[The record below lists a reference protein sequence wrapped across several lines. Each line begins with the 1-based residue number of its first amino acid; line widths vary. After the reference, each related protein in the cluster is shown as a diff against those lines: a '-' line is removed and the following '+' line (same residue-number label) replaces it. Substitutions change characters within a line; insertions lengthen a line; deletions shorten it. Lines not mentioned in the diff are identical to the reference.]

1 MEVSEAAI
9 KRFFENNCTKEE
21 AILVHQY
28 FQDHPEQLGKWL
40 PEREWESVEPAMSLS
55 TAESNTWFEQIEN
68 NKNKKGAR
76 VILRQWMQVAAAV
89 LVVAGF
95 VVIYQFVQPTSK
107 KAIVKNSSPQIPAS
121 TPKIFRN
128 NSLKNVTY
136 ILDDGSTVTL
146 HAKSVLICQQPFDSS
161 ERNII
166 LHGEGLFRVAK
177 DKSRPFTVFTK
188 GFSTTALGTIFRI
201 KAYDSSNIATVKLI
215 EGKVV
220 LQNLHSPGKPV
231 YLHPGDAYNF
241 SHNSNSFR
249 SITPKPPVPAKIT
262 APIQVDGSITETATA
277 ISFSNTPLTEV
288 LKKISE
294 VYKITINT
302 DEAKPEG
309 RKFTGSFLK
318 KQVADEVL
326 STIAGLNNYVVVQE
340 GNAYRLT
347 IQ

>member
-28 FQDHPEQLGKWL
+28 FLDHPEQLDKWL
-40 PEREWESVEPAMSLS
+40 PEREWESFVHGMALS
-55 TAESNTWFEQIEN
+55 TAESNTWFEHIEN
-68 NKNKKGAR
+68 NKDKKGAR
-76 VILRQWMQVAAAV
+76 VILRQWVQVAAAV
-89 LVVAGF
+89 LIAAGF
-95 VVIYQFVQPTSK
+95 VAIYQFVQPASK
-107 KAIVKNSSPQIPAS
+107 KAILKNSSPQIPAS

-136 ILDDGSTVTL
+136 VLDDGSTVTL
-146 HAKSVLICQQPFDSS
+146 HAKSLLICQQPFDLS
-161 ERNII
+161 ERNIT

-188 GFSTTALGTIFRI
+188 GFSTTALGTTFRI
-201 KAYDSSNIATVKLI
+201 KAYDSSSIATVKLI

-220 LQNLHSPGKPV
+220 LQNLQHPGKPV

-262 APIQVDGSITETATA
+262 APIQVDGSITETAAA

-326 STIAGLNNYVVVQE
+326 STIAELNNYVVVQE
-340 GNAYRLT
+340 GTVYRLT

>member
-1 MEVSEAAI
+1 MEVSEALI
-9 KRFFENNCTKEE
+9 KRFFENNCTAEE
-21 AILVHQY
+21 AVLVHQY
-28 FQDHPEQLGKWL
+28 LLDHPEQQDNCL
-40 PEREWESVEPAMSLS
+40 PEREWESFEPGMSLS
-55 TAESNTWFEQIEN
+55 RAESNTWFEQIEN
-68 NKNKKGAR
+68 NKDKKGAR
-76 VILRQWMQVAAAV
+76 IMLRRWMQVAAAILIPV
-89 LVVAGF
+89 GL
-95 VVIYQFVQPTSK
+95 VVIYQFVQPDPQK
-107 KAIVKNSSPQIPAS
+107 VIVKNSSPQIHAP

-128 NSLKNVTY
+128 NSSKNVTY
-136 ILDDGSTVTL
+136 ILDDGSVVTL
-146 HAKSVLICQQPFDSS
+146 HAKSELICQQPFESS
-161 ERNII
+161 KRNIT

-177 DKSRPFTVFTK
+177 DESRPFTVFTK

-201 KAYDSSNIATVKLI
+201 KAYDSSSTATIKLI

-231 YLHPGDAYNF
+231 YLHPGDKYNF
-241 SHNSNSFR
+241 SYNNNSFR
-249 SITPKPPVPAKIT
+249 SITPKPTVPAKIT
-262 APIQVDGSITETATA
+262 VPIQVDGSITETTDE

-294 VYKITINT
+294 VYKIIINT

-309 RKFTGSFLK
+309 RKFTGTFLK

-340 GNAYRLT
+340 GNVYRLT